1 MYTRRGGGVI
11 LKKKAKIQ
19 EILALRP
26 LVVQHPLKVVVYTTS
41 DGTDIRI
48 REIRPKFPNPNPSR
62 IRGENTRIRILI
74 LKRKVFCI
82 VNFSH

>member
-1 MYTRRGGGVI
+1 M
-11 LKKKAKIQ
+11 KKKAKIQ

-48 REIRPKFPNPNPSR
+48 REIRPKFPNPSR

-74 LKRKVFCI
+74 LKRRVLCI
-82 VNFSH
+82 VNLSQ